1 MRHPTFTAATAAT
14 AMLVLAACSNP
25 DDNTNTGSDEQV
37 TEPALAF
44 DHMDLDA
51 GPTAEFEWVNST
63 RPVATD
69 DALYLLVAGKQE
81 GTVKI
86 AQLAADSGQVVAQ
99 TEPVSTDTEP
109 IWDETNSSILDQPA
123 HLVQLPAVGQPEALA
138 IVT

>member
-1 MRHPTFTAATAAT
+1 
-14 AMLVLAACSNP
+14 
-25 DDNTNTGSDEQV
+25 
-37 TEPALAF
+37 
-44 DHMDLDA
+44 
-51 GPTAEFEWVNST
+51 WVNST

-138 IVT
+138 IVTWTDSALDVRTYPLEFDRDDPGAHV